1 MSSARTPLPI
11 DIPALVSFDGRVY
24 PNEAKPL
31 DRLGSEDRTHPLES
45 ALEQWFS
52 FATGKHAW
60 VSVRGATIRGLI
72 SARRRA
78 KRSAWE
84 VETLIDV
91 DDDPGIVL
99 SLFSRMIEGITA
111 LGAERVFLRLE
122 EGSPQI
128 EAARSAGFFTYQRE
142 VLFRRDALHSYPD
155 AEIALRPR
163 RKEDALGLFHLYSHS
178 VPASVRAIE
187 GLTFREWQAAQ
198 ESWGKR
204 PADLVVENEASITG
218 WLRVGGG
225 HPARLGV
232 MAAAG
237 LAEPLLVTGLHRCA
251 GADAPIH
258 ALVPEHAA
266 GLAALLA
273 EHGFE
278 PISEYASLAKRL
290 IKPVEE
296 LTPEPAR
303 AAVPVSQ

>member
-24 PNEAKPL
+24 PNEAKPR
-31 DRLGSEDRTHPLES
+31 DRLGSEDRTHPLEI

-91 DDDPGIVL
+91 DDDPGVVL
-99 SLFSRMIEGITA
+99 SLFSRMVEGITP

-122 EGSPQI
+122 EGSPLV

-142 VLFRRDALHSYPD
+142 TLVRCDNPRPATHHDQR
-155 AEIALRPR
+155 LRAR
-163 RKEDALGLFHLYSHS
+163 RKEDALGLFHLYSRS
-178 VPASVRAIE
+178 APASVRAIE

-204 PADLVVENEASITG
+204 PTDLVLEEEAAITG
-218 WLRVGGG
+218 WLRFAAGQ
-225 HPARLGV
+225 PARL
-232 MAAAG
+232 AAMGDARHI
-237 LAEPLLVTGLHRCA
+237 EPILMTGLGRLRGDA
-251 GADAPIH
+251 GPVY
-258 ALVPEHAA
+258 ALVPDYAT
-266 GLAALLA
+266 GLAGILEA
-273 EHGFE
+273 HGFE
-278 PISEYASLAKRL
+278 PDSRYAALAKRL

-296 LTPEPAR
+296 LSPEPAR
-303 AAVPVSQ
+303 TPVPVR